1 MTENSFLCHFI
12 LAHPEDW
19 DRRLMKDYSLRV
31 KKDGDYAI
39 FNYNIVADFYDP
51 IVQEARGIIID
62 TARLRVVCWPF
73 RKFGNHSEG
82 YADPID
88 WASARVLEKVDGS
101 IIKLWFD
108 DKKGDWQFSTN
119 GTIRAECAGVEGAPL
134 LTYGGLV
141 AEAENYGDIPF
152 DALDRTLTYIF
163 ELVSPKA
170 RVVIPYEKTLLY
182 HTGTRSNLTGE
193 ELEVDIGI
201 RKPAS
206 YPIGS
211 LEDCLTAAAALNR
224 NNGSDEVTYEGFV
237 VVDKDYH
244 RVKIKSMD
252 YITVHH
258 VFMLR
263 AVGKQACIELLLEN
277 PEKLKSACERN
288 PGLDVSVKYYE
299 YKLAEL
305 LYRADQMSALALRL
319 YEEYSHD
326 RRAVAAAI
334 SRHPLAFV
342 GFAAIDKKK
351 SGREILMGMPVVRWV
366 THIPDYEPED
376 IVSSIGGASTEE

>member
-1 MTENSFLCHFI
+1 MTEKSYLCHFI
-12 LAHPEDW
+12 KDNPDDW
-19 DRRLMKDYSLRV
+19 EIRLKKDYLLRV

-119 GTIRAECAGVEGAPL
+119 GTIRAEMAGVEGAPL

-141 AEAENYGDIPF
+141 TEAENYSDIPF
-152 DALDRTLTYIF
+152 DRLDRDLTYIF
-163 ELVSPKA
+163 ELVSPQA

-211 LEDCLTAAAALNR
+211 LEDCLSAAAVLNR
-224 NNGSDEVTYEGFV
+224 NNGADEVTYEGFV

-258 VFMLR
+258 VFTLKT
-263 AVGKQACIELLLEN
+263 VGKQACVELLLQD
-277 PEKLKSACERN
+277 PGKLKSACERN
-288 PGLDVSVKYYE
+288 PGLDVSIKYYE

-305 LYRADQMSALALRL
+305 FYRADQMSALALRL

-342 GFAAIDKKK
+342 GFAAIDKGR
-351 SGREILMGMPVVRWV
+351 SGSEILRGMPVVRWI

-376 IVSSIGGASTEE
+376 LVSIIAGATTEE